1 MAVLDS
7 VYKCELLE
15 PVQVHAL
22 SGSYFRTDNNGNR
35 ISAEVTYNGK
45 PVTLSGSVKG
55 YAVRSDGS
63 TVSFNGSKSGNTVS
77 ITIPSSALL
86 PGPLLVTLVLID
98 GIYTTTLAAVS
109 TFVM

>member
-1 MAVLDS
+1 MAVIDTE
-7 VYKCELLE
+7 YRCELLE
-15 PVQVHAL
+15 PVKTHAL
-22 SGSYFRTDNNGNR
+22 PGSYFRTDNNGNK
-35 ISAEVTYNGK
+35 IGVSVTYNGE
-45 PVTLSGSVKG
+45 PVTLAGTVKG

-63 TVSFNGSKSGNTVS
+63 TVSFNGSKSGNTAS